1 MPLYSDINANTP
13 YLKPQVYDLNSVI
26 QSIQTII
33 KTKKGEVLF
42 LPEFGFEDSSYLFE
56 QIDDTG
62 ALILFQDIINDI
74 TIWDSRVK
82 LNMQKSNVVPDYDN
96 NNYVANLFFTIQGF
110 SGEFNITEKVG
121 VL

>member
-1 MPLYSDINANTP
+1 MSLYSDINVNTP
-13 YLKPQVYDLNSVI
+13 YSKPKVYDLNSVI
-26 QSIQTII
+26 QSIQTVV

-42 LPEFGFEDSSYLFE
+42 LPEFGFDDTSYLFE
-56 QIDDTG
+56 QIDDEG

-74 TIWDSRVK
+74 TIWDFRVK
-82 LNMQKSNVVPDYDN
+82 LNLQKSSVVPDYDN
-96 NNYVANLFFTIQGF
+96 NFYVANLFFTIQGF